1 MPDQPP
7 SSSFQSLGV
16 SDSVVRVLTSMGI
29 VSPTPI
35 QRATLADSLSGKDVL
50 GQAPTG
56 SGKTIAFGIPIVEKL
71 GGHGVSVPQKP
82 RALIISPTREL
93 SDQIA
98 DVLAELGAAAGLRTL
113 SLVGGDN
120 VQRQQRML
128 AAPVDIAVV
137 TPGRA
142 HDLKRR
148 GLLSLD
154 AVELIVIDEA
164 DMLADLGFYP
174 EVLGL
179 VRSCPASAQ
188 RLLFS
193 ATLNDDARA
202 LLKEKRAKDAVPA
215 VHKVSGAV
223 VSVNTMR
230 HLMLRVADNMAADE
244 IVAWLASRQNQCVI
258 FANSKQR
265 VVQITKALQFYD
277 IKVDCLHGD
286 RGQAARRSV
295 LAAFD
300 KGDITVLV
308 ATDIAAR
315 GIDIDKLDLVV
326 HADPP
331 FDSATYVHRSGRTAR
346 AGQSGTVAMIVRD
359 QQVEQARNVLAGAG
373 VTAEE
378 MQAVPGRPVFVKETG
393 ARRPRRAF
401 KEDSRDNAG
410 RNGGGRAARG
420 AARGG
425 RNSSGGSRPH
435 RPKRTK
441 KNRRK

>member
-1 MPDQPP
+1 MGVPD
-7 SSSFQSLGV
+7 SI
-16 SDSVVRVLTSMGI
+16 VRVLTSMGI
-29 VSPTPI
+29 TTPTPI
-35 QRATLADSLSGKDVL
+35 QRATLRASLSGEDIL

-71 GGHGVSVPQKP
+71 GGKGVSAPRQP
-82 RALIISPTREL
+82 RALVISPTREL

-98 DVLAELGAAAGLRTL
+98 DVLAELGAASGLRTL

-148 GLLSLD
+148 GLLSLES
-154 AVELIVIDEA
+154 VEVVVVDEA

-179 VRSCPASAQ
+179 VRACPASAQ

-193 ATLNDDARA
+193 ATLNDDA
-202 LLKEKRAKDAVPA
+202 LELMKDRRPRDTAPTVY
-215 VHKVSGAV
+215 KVSAPV

-230 HLMLRVADNMAADE
+230 HLVLRVEDNMAADE
-244 IVAWLASRQNQCVI
+244 VVAWLASRENQCVI

-265 VVQITKALQFYD
+265 VLQITKALQFFD

-300 KGDITVLV
+300 KGDLNVLV

-315 GIDIDKLDLVV
+315 GIDIDALDLVV

-331 FDSATYVHRSGRTAR
+331 FDAATYVHRSGRTAR

-359 QQVEQARNVLAGAG
+359 HQVEQARAILDGAG
-373 VTAEE
+373 VEAEE
-378 MQAVPGRPVFVKETG
+378 MAAVPGRPVFVKATG
-393 ARRPRRAF
+393 ARRPRRARMQDKQF
-401 KEDSRDNAG
+401 DVRGKGHGANRAG
-410 RNGGGRAARG
+410 K
-420 AARGG
+420 
-425 RNSSGGSRPH
+425 SSSNGSRQH